1 MVNHGAGRAPAGV
14 AKAGP
19 GGLRR
24 RRSAGLD
31 SIHEDEE
38 LREDSLLKVG
48 FFVRMIVFVLIW
60 LQNIHYH

>member
-1 MVNHGAGRAPAGV
+1 MVNNGPGRAAAV
-14 AKAGP
+14 KP

-48 FFVRMIVFVLIW
+48 LFI
-60 LQNIHYH
+60 